1 VAYIAVVVLVLGTI
15 AAIAALGAGRGRTR
29 RIAASL
35 GVATFV
41 LLAATLAV
49 DVVLL
54 RHVSSENCPDAQSA
68 GGELQIVLGITTVV
82 VAAAGL
88 GAAARAAARDP
99 VGGSVLAVTEVLAA
113 VAALALTLAPWFCGL
128 S

>member
-1 VAYIAVVVLVLGTI
+1 VEYVALVVLVLG
-15 AAIAALGAGRGRTR
+15 AIAGVAAVGAGRGRTR

-54 RHVSSENCPDAQSA
+54 RHVSSESCPDAQSA
-68 GGELQIVLGITTVV
+68 GGELQIVLGIATIV
-82 VAAAGL
+82 VAAAGV

-99 VGGSVLAVTEVLAA
+99 IGGSVLAVTGVLAVLAA
-113 VAALALTLAPWFCGL
+113 IALTLAPWFCGL
-128 S
+128 R